1 MARFVLF
8 SGSDAIFAMRFTMP
22 LTQTCHSTG
31 CRAEVPYGFLERSL
45 CVEHYLEYANVR
57 LENAAEDFRSG
68 HGVDG
73 DTMDWLL
80 SQVDFVVETIGD
92 DAVNLSEDQRSHLLQ
107 LLLGVANLN
116 EYIRHET
123 ATLQQVR

>member
-1 MARFVLF
+1 
-8 SGSDAIFAMRFTMP
+8 MP
-22 LTQTCHSTG
+22 LTQTCHSSG
-31 CRAEVPYGFLERSL
+31 CRAEVPDGFRERSL
-45 CVEHYLEYANVR
+45 CVEHYLEFANVR

-68 HGVDG
+68 QGVDA

-80 SQVDFVVETIGD
+80 GQVDFVVETIGNENV
-92 DAVNLSEDQRSHLLQ
+92 ALSEAQRSQLLQ

-123 ATLQQVR
+123 AVLHEAR